1 MQQSMTGAHLVDYSV
16 FKGLQFVLF
25 FGAAFGF
32 GWWQLRS
39 VRQDKKDLRKDKT
52 P

>member
-1 MQQSMTGAHLVDYSV
+1 MGAHLMDYSL

-25 FGAAFGF
+25 FGAALGF

-39 VRQDKKDLRKDKT
+39 VRQDEEDNNRDET
-52 P
+52 